1 MSAKAGKTQTINA
14 LRAPD
19 IADLRLAIDK
29 AETQGID
36 RGDILLHLTLRNES
50 VIKRSRSVGI
60 DEISFADGQMRFVGV
75 RVVVTSDAMSSLEAP
90 AEAPA
95 AA

>member
-1 MSAKAGKTQTINA
+1 MSAKAGKTQTTTA
-14 LRAPD
+14 TAPRAPD
-19 IADLRLAIDK
+19 IAELRSLIDK

-36 RGDILLHLTLRNES
+36 RGDMLLHLTLRDES

-60 DEISFADGQMRFVGV
+60 DEISFADGEMRFVGV

-90 AEAPA
+90 VA
-95 AA
+95 A